1 MDTKHVIGSLLVVLA
16 LAIVVTVTVALIRLE
31 LSMIYTLALIIVG
44 CLGLA
49 LVIAAASLPI
59 RAHRSSSTQER
70 EIIRERHTIDG
81 RRDPRIISM
90 PAAKSSPGADIFPH
104 LLRGLANDRQ
114 RRLTYD
120 EGGAGNGETD
130 TTSVDDRVWR
140 GPIKQ

>member
-1 MDTKHVIGSLLVVLA
+1 MDTKHVIGSLLVVLV
-16 LAIVVTVTVALIRLE
+16 LAIVVTVAVALIRLE
-31 LSMIYTLALIIVG
+31 LSMIYTLALI
-44 CLGLA
+44 
-49 LVIAAASLPI
+49 IAAASLPI

>member
-16 LAIVVTVTVALIRLE
+16 LAIVVTVAVALIRLE

-59 RAHRSSSTQER
+59 RAHRSSGTRER

-90 PAAKSSPGADIFPH
+90 PAAKSPGADIFPH
-104 LLRGLANDRQ
+104 LLRGLVNDRQ
-114 RRLTYD
+114 RQLTYD
-120 EGGAGNGETD
+120 EGGNNGDGETD
-130 TTSVDDRVWR
+130 ATIVEDRVWR